1 MLERRIR
8 IAAVLLGA
16 FMLLSACG
24 NVAETVA
31 EQVAEQAGG
40 GNVELDIDDDG
51 GNVSIETDD
60 GSMEIGSD
68 LELPDDLLVE
78 VPGGGSVTSVFD
90 FDSDISVVVSY
101 DIEEFEDLIDFYT
114 DWTANQSEDFQAS
127 TSEFDSADGI
137 SFRTAVWFGETGTSI
152 NLTSCRSADSTED
165 DPDAVCLTISQPK

>member
-1 MLERRIR
+1 
-8 IAAVLLGA
+8 
-16 FMLLSACG
+16 MLLAACG
-24 NVAETVA
+24 SVAETVA

-40 GNVELDIDDDG
+40 GDVEFDIDEDG

-68 LELPDDLLVE
+68 LELPDDLAIE

-90 FDSDISVVVSY
+90 FETDISVVVSY
-101 DIEEFEDLIDFYT
+101 DIEEFDDLIDFYT
-114 DWTANQSEDFQAS
+114 GWTAGQSEEFQAS

-137 SFRTAVWFGETGTSI
+137 SFRTAAWFGEDGTAI

>member
-1 MLERRIR
+1 
-8 IAAVLLGA
+8 
-16 FMLLSACG
+16 MLLAACG

-51 GNVSIETDD
+51 GNVSIETDE

-68 LELPDDLLVE
+68 LELPEDLAVA

-90 FDSDISVVVSY
+90 FDTDISVVVSY
-101 DIEEFEDLIDFYT
+101 DIGEFDDLIDFYA
-114 DWTANQSEDFQAS
+114 DWTGNQSEGFQAS

-137 SFRTAVWFGETGTSI
+137 SFRTSAWFGEEGTAI
-152 NLTSCRSADSTED
+152 NLTSCRSAESAED
-165 DPDAVCLTISQPK
+165 EPNAVCLTITQPK